1 MVAVDLVVDVA
12 VLVVVFDAHDVVAV
26 AVFIDVVVVVDAVV
40 SLCLGKI

>member
-12 VLVVVFDAHDVVAV
+12 VVFDARDVVAV